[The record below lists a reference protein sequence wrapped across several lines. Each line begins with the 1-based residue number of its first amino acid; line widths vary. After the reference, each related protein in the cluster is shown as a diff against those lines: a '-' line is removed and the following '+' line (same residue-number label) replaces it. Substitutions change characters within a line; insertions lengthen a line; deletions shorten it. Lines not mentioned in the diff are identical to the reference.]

1 MDVFCFAKFHL
12 LLNVKRIKKKKKKK
26 KKNEIETP
34 ARLYIYLKIV
44 LIHHLEPQHNAN

>member
-12 LLNVKRIKKKKKKK
+12 LLNVKRIKKKK